1 MIKLLGYKLLSAY
14 LIKGNKILAY
24 SLNFD
29 RRSLIRQL
37 EKIRDF
43 HGLEAEIVFDERL
56 DEYFEE
62 KLNGFFRYKR
72 NLLDIDL
79 RLYRYGEVYRELLKI
94 PFGEVV
100 TYSDFHRRVGRYNF
114 FEVIRALTRN
124 PFIIFIPCHRLVRK
138 DGEIGGYT
146 PLGKSF
152 KERIIEFERENRNLN
167 VF

>member
-1 MIKLLGYKLLSAY
+1 MINLLRYNLLSAY
-14 LIKGNKILAY
+14 LIKGDKILAY

-29 RRSLIRQL
+29 RSSLIRQL

-43 HGLEAEIVFDERL
+43 HGLEAEIVFNERL

-62 KLNGFFRYKR
+62 KLKGFFKYKR

-79 RLYRYGEVYRELLKI
+79 SLYRYSEVYRELLRI
-94 PFGEVV
+94 PFGEVI
-100 TYSDFHRRVGRYNF
+100 TYSDFYRRVGKYSF

-138 DGEIGGYT
+138 DGKIGGYT
-146 PLGKSF
+146 PLGKVF
-152 KERIIEFERENRNLN
+152 KERIIEFEREIKEK
-167 VF
+167 